1 LKITLHSLKVLI
13 VLSTVFLFTGLVKG
27 QKTFDSLKI
36 KMPKHYFQT
45 SILLDAYSKPTQNI
59 TDTLEL
65 MSNRLKT
72 YGIKQGIFS
81 LCTPIATIE
90 HHSHDSGVSKNTHI
104 LLTFNRMSL
113 RPKFDG
119 ISEHELLKTGLGTRI
134 IVNPGKKG
142 IWFFDISPF
151 VTRDA
156 SYPDSKPYFRMA
168 NTIVYSH
175 SKNERFNWRLG
186 LTKSFL
192 YGNRLYMPFIGL
204 RFGRLDKINFSIQFP
219 RSMNLNFPM
228 NEYVSLSLYTK
239 PQGGMWNFSN
249 SDSIYT
255 LHPESTVHFTR
266 YEMNS
271 GLRIDG
277 RLQNWLNFYFA
288 TGFSTKNK
296 ISFYSNTA
304 NAKSSKLPYSKYFYE
319 YDPTPSIFVNF
330 GLVFKFGKTR
340 SYYKNKNIY
349 DAIDLNNTISGGDNN
364 VSNGNLQIPIET
376 KKRNDQLKINSV
388 QDLIDYNDF

>member
-1 LKITLHSLKVLI
+1 
-13 VLSTVFLFTGLVKG
+13 
-27 QKTFDSLKI
+27 
-36 KMPKHYFQT
+36 
-45 SILLDAYSKPTQNI
+45 
-59 TDTLEL
+59 
-65 MSNRLKT
+65 
-72 YGIKQGIFS
+72 
-81 LCTPIATIE
+81 
-90 HHSHDSGVSKNTHI
+90 
-104 LLTFNRMSL
+104 
-113 RPKFDG
+113 
-119 ISEHELLKTGLGTRI
+119 
-134 IVNPGKKG
+134 
-142 IWFFDISPF
+142 
-151 VTRDA
+151 
-156 SYPDSKPYFRMA
+156 
-168 NTIVYSH
+168 
-175 SKNERFNWRLG
+175 
-186 LTKSFL
+186 
-192 YGNRLYMPFIGL
+192 
-204 RFGRLDKINFSIQFP
+204 SIQFP